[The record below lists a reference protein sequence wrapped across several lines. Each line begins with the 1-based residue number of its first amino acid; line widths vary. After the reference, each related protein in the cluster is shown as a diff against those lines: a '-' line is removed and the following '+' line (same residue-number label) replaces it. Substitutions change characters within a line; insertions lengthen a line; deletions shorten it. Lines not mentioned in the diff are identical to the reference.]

1 MKWFFPFPEI
11 RRNRRGV
18 MRMCLAD
25 INFILLIKQKS
36 ESEPKKPMFQKHHS
50 KMFLVFVLL
59 IKQNREFIP
68 NFDSR

>member
-1 MKWFFPFPEI
+1 MVFPFPEI

-18 MRMCLAD
+18 MRMCSAD

-36 ESEPKKPMFQKHHS
+36 ESETKKPMFQKHHS